1 MKDLTK
7 GNPGKAIVSFAI
19 PILLGQLFQLFFNM
33 ADTRIVGMYLG
44 DHSLAAIGATAMI
57 IDLLSGFVMGA
68 ANGFAVIS
76 ARFFGA
82 GDEKNLRKTFA
93 AILVFGTGIALILT
107 FFSLILLTP
116 ALRWISVPK
125 EHMGEGSGYL
135 TIIVG
140 GLIFTAF
147 YHMLAAVLRSIG
159 DTITP
164 LCILILSVCFNV
176 LLDFLFIGKMGMGVC
191 AAAAAT
197 ILSQGISAF
206 VCFLYLWKKYPILHL
221 QKEDFFWNLNLIQ
234 ELLAGGC
241 SMGLMN
247 SLIMIGSVV
256 LQSAI
261 NGFGT
266 TIIVAHIAARR
277 LSSLFMTPYIVLGT
291 TMATFTS
298 QNYGAGD
305 GQRVKE
311 GLKISM
317 IYGAVWSV
325 LVLLITYGFAA
336 GLVKPPVAGRQKD
349 SGSFQWN

>member
-1 MKDLTK
+1 
-7 GNPGKAIVSFAI
+7 
-19 PILLGQLFQLFFNM
+19 
-33 ADTRIVGMYLG
+33 
-44 DHSLAAIGATAMI
+44 
-57 IDLLSGFVMGA
+57 
-68 ANGFAVIS
+68 
-76 ARFFGA
+76 
-82 GDEKNLRKTFA
+82 
-93 AILVFGTGIALILT
+93 
-107 FFSLILLTP
+107 
-116 ALRWISVPK
+116 
-125 EHMGEGSGYL
+125 
-135 TIIVG
+135 
-140 GLIFTAF
+140 
-147 YHMLAAVLRSIG
+147 
-159 DTITP
+159 
-164 LCILILSVCFNV
+164 
-176 LLDFLFIGKMGMGVC
+176 
-191 AAAAAT
+191 
-197 ILSQGISAF
+197 
-206 VCFLYLWKKYPILHL
+206 
-221 QKEDFFWNLNLIQ
+221 
-234 ELLAGGC
+234 
-241 SMGLMN
+241 MGLMN